1 MAAGRSSSFEVV
13 AGGKVLHSKL
23 GGAGWP
29 NEPAVIEAIK
39 KLAEAPAAPASPA
52 ATPAEAKAPAKA

>member
-13 AGGKVLHSKL
+13 VGGKLLHSKL

-29 NEPAVIEAIK
+29 NEPAMVEAIK
-39 KLAEAPAAPASPA
+39 KLSAAPAAPPA
-52 ATPAEAKAPAKA
+52 ATPAAAEAKAPAKA